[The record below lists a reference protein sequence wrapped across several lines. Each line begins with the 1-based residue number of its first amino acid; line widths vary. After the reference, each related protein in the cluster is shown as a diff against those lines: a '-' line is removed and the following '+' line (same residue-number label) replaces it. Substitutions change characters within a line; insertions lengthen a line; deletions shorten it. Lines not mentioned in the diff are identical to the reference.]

1 MFIFWHVIIYKPFG
15 FKISSTMKRLFLI
28 VFVAAG
34 LFSCNQQKVST
45 LESENGQLSQELAEK
60 DSLMISYIESFNEI
74 ESNLAEIREREMN
87 IALQGSESGRTSA
100 EIQDQIKEDIKAIN
114 QLISQNKE
122 TIKEL
127 NEKLQG
133 SNSKNARLN
142 RTLMDLKEKLN
153 QQIVEKDEQIAQ
165 LKEELENMNFTVE
178 ELNADLDTL
187 KNLNSQLAESNQE
200 KENIIEEKIN
210 QINKAYLAL
219 GTKKEL
225 EDKEIISKEGGFL
238 GIGKTEV
245 LNDELEKAKFKEIDI
260 RTTLIIPVSA
270 KKLEFVTS
278 HPVDSYRLVGDK
290 EIEKIEILDPNS
302 FWNNSRYLVVR
313 VD

>member
-1 MFIFWHVIIYKPFG
+1 MK
-15 FKISSTMKRLFLI
+15 KIFLI
-28 VFVAAG
+28 LFVTG
-34 LFSCNQQKVST
+34 GFFSCNQQKVST
-45 LESENGQLSQELAEK
+45 LETEKNQLSQELAEK

-74 ESNLAEIREREMN
+74 ESNLAEIREREMS
-87 IALQGSESGRTSA
+87 IALQGSESGKSSA
-100 EIQDQIKEDIKAIN
+100 EIQDQIKEDIQAIN
-114 QLISQNKE
+114 QLINQNKE
-122 TIKEL
+122 TIQEL
-127 NEKLQG
+127 NDKLQN

-142 RTLMDLKEKLN
+142 RTLMDLKEKMN

-165 LKEELENMNFTVE
+165 LKEELEMMNFTME

-187 KNLNSQLAESNQE
+187 KNLNYQLAESNQE
-200 KENIIEEKIN
+200 KENIIEEKTN
-210 QINKAYLAL
+210 QINTAYLAL

-238 GIGKTEV
+238 GLGKTEV
-245 LNDELEKAKFKEIDI
+245 LNDELEKTKFKEIDI

-278 HPVDSYRLVGDK
+278 HPDDSYRLVGEK
-290 EIEKIEILDPNS
+290 EIEKIEILDPSS